1 MIEITQDEV
10 MRNWNKN
17 LSLDA
22 PLVSVRCITY
32 NHENYIAQALDSFIM
47 QKTNFPFE
55 IIHVPYCLN
64 IFEIIIPQ
72 MKNLSISKKDT
83 KSLSVSF

>member
-32 NHENYIAQALDSFIM
+32 NHASYIKQCLDGFLM
-47 QKTNFPFE
+47 QKTNF
-55 IIHVPYCLN
+55 
-64 IFEIIIPQ
+64 
-72 MKNLSISKKDT
+72 
-83 KSLSVSF
+83 

>member
-1 MIEITQDEV
+1 

-55 IIHVPYCLN
+55 IIVHDDAS
-64 IFEIIIPQ
+64 IDKTAEIIREYE
-72 MKNLSISKKDT
+72 KKSMVKT
-83 KSLSVSF
+83 R

>member
-17 LSLDA
+17 ISLDA

-32 NHENYIAQALDSFIM
+32 NHA
-47 QKTNFPFE
+47 
-55 IIHVPYCLN
+55 PY
-64 IFEIIIPQ
+64 III
-72 MKNLSISKKDT
+72 KE
-83 KSLSVSF
+83 